1 LLTLCGAV
9 SPAYAQSRA
18 RVVIEVDAAGERLL
32 DARAVR
38 RLVALELSDVAV
50 PEELDGA
57 APTLFYRV
65 LGDNRGFVDLE
76 LWERGTLHGSRRV
89 SSADRAGHLFARRV
103 ALAAAELARAV
114 RQQRIA
120 KRRVEARRVARER
133 AERRL
138 RLTQTLEGPLAVRT
152 GVFVARGD
160 ALTVFGSNLTLGI
173 TLVGATRL
181 DLGARISGAELGD
194 ADARW
199 TALEVELGPAHRFR
213 LSSGLDLDLSA
224 LLGASAL
231 HVTGV
236 RGVDAISEQDET
248 WTARAAL
255 SLRLEPRLNRWMRAS
270 FGLEGGQYLRA
281 VPLETRTGATERL
294 RSPYAGVGFGLVLTP
309 PRE

>member
-1 LLTLCGAV
+1 MLALCSAV
-9 SPAYAQSRA
+9 APAYAQGRA

-38 RLVALELSDVAV
+38 RLVALELSDVDV

-57 APTLFYRV
+57 APALFYRV

-103 ALAAAELARAV
+103 ALAAAELARAL
-114 RQQRIA
+114 RQQRLA

-138 RLTQTLEGPLAVRT
+138 RLTRTLEGPIAVRT
-152 GVFVARGD
+152 GVFLARGD
-160 ALTVFGSNLTLGI
+160 SLSVFGSNLALGFTLI
-173 TLVGATRL
+173 EATRL
-181 DLGARISGAELGD
+181 ELGSRISGAELED
-194 ADARW
+194 AGARW
-199 TALEVELGPAHRFR
+199 TALELELGPAHRFR

-224 LLGASAL
+224 MLGASAL
-231 HVTGV
+231 HVAGA
-236 RGVDAISEQDET
+236 RGVDAIAAQDET

-255 SLRLEPRLNRWMRAS
+255 SLRLEPRLNRWIRAS

-281 VPLETRTGATERL
+281 VPIETREGATSRI
-294 RSPYAGVGFGLVLTP
+294 RSPYAGLALGLVLTP
-309 PRE
+309 PRK